1 MLKNKIIQAA
11 KGDNKKQ
18 RKVLPKKASGRQDQE
33 VSPHC
38 VIRRLLNIIYSTK
51 ALKSN
56 QDAHKVMV
64 YAETGNWP
72 FEKDEQSEKRK
83 AFIRRFPELLIKV
96 PENQDLFD
104 EEELK
109 VLLQQIN
116 EGL

>member
-1 MLKNKIIQAA
+1 MERIHQGNGFAIIK
-11 KGDNKKQ
+11 KGDKNQITWPQGPYGHPVFYDISK
-18 RKVLPKKASGRQDQE
+18 E
-33 VSPHC
+33 
-38 VIRRLLNIIYSTK
+38 NMEK
-51 ALKSN
+51 ALKSD
-56 QDAHKVMV
+56 QDAYKVMV

-72 FEKDEQSEKRK
+72 LEKDEQMEKRK

-109 VLLQQIN
+109 IFLQQIN